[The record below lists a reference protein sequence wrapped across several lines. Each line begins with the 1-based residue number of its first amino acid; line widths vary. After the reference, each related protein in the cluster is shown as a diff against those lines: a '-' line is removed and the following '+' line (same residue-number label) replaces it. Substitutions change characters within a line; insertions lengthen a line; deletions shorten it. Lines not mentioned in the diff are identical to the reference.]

1 MSTKEEKEHEHLHEG
16 WRKTS
21 IISCIVAGSAIL
33 SFLIGE
39 LLGNISWSIV
49 GVGII
54 TFFGMLAIS
63 SYHSL
68 HKPNSKG
75 TMRKALAS
83 SLISVYIVV
92 LALLFSGN
100 LPSLDNQASMTLM
113 ENFSYV
119 IMTIIGF
126 YFGSK
131 GAIEFLKL
139 RKEGKTDE
147 T

>member
-1 MSTKEEKEHEHLHEG
+1 MSEEEDHEHLHAG

-21 IISCIVAGSAIL
+21 IIACIVAGLSIA
-33 SFLIGE
+33 SFLLGE
-39 LLGNISWSIV
+39 LVGNISWSIV
-49 GVGII
+49 GVGVI

-68 HKPNSKG
+68 HKKNSTG
-75 TMRKALAS
+75 TMRKAIAS
-83 SLISVYIVV
+83 SMISVYIVV

-100 LPSLDNQASMTLM
+100 LPSLENDASMTLM

-131 GAIEFLKL
+131 GTTEFLKIW
-139 RKEGKTDE
+139 RGEKNSKT
-147 T
+147 